1 MPDTP
6 TGSENLS
13 PELYLSLGREKMTSE
28 DREERIEGVNY
39 IIKAYRLGNTDA
51 ACVYADLVLRGA
63 IILTDRDP
71 EEYAL
76 TILCHEAARGNL
88 KARSFLNSYCE
99 KRYSEN
105 IDNEENPYFGPLKD
119 FNGYII
125 SVNRKGLLTPIDAVL
140 EYKDGV
146 NVFTLS
152 TNVAFAVGDLPNPER
167 FAQAVLDGFMEW
179 QGEYKVFGN
188 QTVKV
193 KVNLTTDGSIFDC
206 VYVLPYTDNLA
217 DEMRK
222 MSKYIGT
229 KKGKERMDSYINDNR
244 SFAVSGLKWSAN
256 SRKSIVIMSENGKFD
271 DYEEIKHVAKHEF
284 GHALGLGDLY
294 MSESDYLEGV
304 DKGKYH
310 ELDGFY
316 ISNKYY
322 NLVMCDHHGPV
333 SNNDIEMVIL
343 AFRENKIQLY
353 QPKNFKGRISKALGR
368 GN

>member
-1 MPDTP
+1 MSEIA
-6 TGSENLS
+6 TGAENLS
-13 PELYLSLGREKMTSE
+13 PELYLSLGREKLMSE
-28 DREERIEGVNY
+28 DRAEWIEGVSY
-39 IIKAYRLGNTDA
+39 IAKAYKLGNPEA
-51 ACVYADLVLRGA
+51 ACLYANLILHGA
-63 IILTDRDP
+63 IIIPGRDS
-71 EEYAL
+71 EECAL
-76 TILCHEAARGNL
+76 TIFCAEASRGNL

-105 IDNEENPYFGPLKD
+105 VDNEENPYFGPLKD
-119 FNGYII
+119 FDGYII

-152 TNVAFAVGDLPNPER
+152 TNVAFAVGDLPNPEK

-206 VYVLPYTDNLA
+206 VYVLPFTSNLA
-217 DEMRK
+217 DDVNK
-222 MSKYIGT
+222 MSKYIGS
-229 KKGKERMDSYINDNR
+229 KKGKEQLKSCIDDKR

-256 SRKSIVIMSENGKFD
+256 SRKSIVIMSRNGKFD

-294 MSESDYLEGV
+294 VSESDNLEGV
-304 DKGKYH
+304 DKGQYN

-316 ISNKYY
+316 ISDKYY
-322 NLVMCDHHGPV
+322 NLVMCDHHGPI

-353 QPKNFKGRISKALGR
+353 QPKNFRGRISKALGK